1 MKPVPRWQANRNVL
15 VSFGCHGRMVP
26 LHDFCLI
33 MPGMS
38 LHPFMLFF
46 ASIVPVTP
54 GGTSG
59 MPAADPA
66 ALSASA
72 FTMLRR
78 TLAAEQNWVGIH
90 AAEVLVA
97 LGEAEAIRQDFIG
110 GLGRTESSPY
120 RTGVWRVL
128 ARTARTPEERGGWI
142 ARIEAVLSD
151 PAASDQS
158 AAVECLAKLGH
169 PLTGPGLSMV
179 RRQAGSPPESET
191 LVPLWALHLAGDR
204 EALPAI
210 VRALRS
216 DDLVARRRAGYVLRW
231 LQIREPAVLAALAR
245 AADAE
250 PAGTDTHA
258 YLLSAALQLDAAP
271 GRAAAWQVGLEKI
284 LQQGSVSARFEAA
297 HALASCFPTA
307 RLSSLA
313 DMLGDP
319 EGDVRIGAALVILS
333 VLRQQRG
340 A

>member
-1 MKPVPRWQANRNVL
+1 M
-15 VSFGCHGRMVP
+15 VSLRG
-26 LHDFCLI
+26 FCLI
-33 MPGMS
+33 LPGMS
-38 LHPFMLFF
+38 LHPFVFFF
-46 ASIVPVTP
+46 ASFVPVTP

-72 FTMLRR
+72 FATLRR
-78 TLAAEQNWVGIH
+78 TLADEQNWVGIH

-97 LGEAEAIRQDFIG
+97 LGEGESIRRDFIA

-128 ARTARTPEERGGWI
+128 VRTARTPEERAGWI

-151 PAASDQS
+151 PAAPDHS
-158 AAVECLAKLGH
+158 AAVECLAKLDR
-169 PLTGPGLSMV
+169 PLTGPGLAMV
-179 RRQAGSPPESET
+179 RRQAGAPPESET

-210 VRALRS
+210 VRALQS
-216 DDLVARRRAGYVLRW
+216 NDPVARRRAGYVLRW

-271 GRAAAWQVGLEKI
+271 GRAAAWQAGLEKI
-284 LQQGSVSARFEAA
+284 LQHGSVSARFEAA
-297 HALASCFPTA
+297 HALASRFPA
-307 RLSSLA
+307 DRLPSLA
-313 DMLGDP
+313 GMLTAP

-333 VLRQQRG
+333 VLRRQPG

>member
-1 MKPVPRWQANRNVL
+1 MKPIPWRQANRNAL
-15 VSFGCHGRMVP
+15 VSFGCHARMVP
-26 LHDFCLI
+26 LRDFCLI
-33 MPGMS
+33 IPGMS
-38 LHPFMLFF
+38 LHPFMLLF
-46 ASIVPVTP
+46 ASFVPVTP
-54 GGTSG
+54 GGTAG
-59 MPAADPA
+59 IPAADPA

-72 FTMLRR
+72 FAVLRR

-97 LGEAEAIRQDFIG
+97 LGEGESIRRDFLG

-128 ARTARTPEERGGWI
+128 ARTARTPEERAGWI
-142 ARIEAVLSD
+142 ARIEAVFSD
-151 PAASDQS
+151 PAAADQG

-169 PLTGPGLSMV
+169 PLTGPGLLLV
-179 RRQAGSPPESET
+179 RRQAGAPPESET
-191 LVPLWALHLAGDR
+191 LVPLWALHLTGDR

-231 LQIREPAVLAALAR
+231 LQIREPAVMAALAR

-250 PAGTDTHA
+250 REGTDTHA
-258 YLLSAALQLDAAP
+258 FLLSAALQLDAAP
-271 GRAAAWQVGLEKI
+271 ARAAAWQAGLEKI

-297 HALASCFPTA
+297 HALAACFPA
-307 RLSSLA
+307 ERLSSLA
-313 DMLGDP
+313 GLLAEP
-319 EGDVRIGAALVILS
+319 EGDVRIGAAMVILS
-333 VLRQQRG
+333 VMQHRRG